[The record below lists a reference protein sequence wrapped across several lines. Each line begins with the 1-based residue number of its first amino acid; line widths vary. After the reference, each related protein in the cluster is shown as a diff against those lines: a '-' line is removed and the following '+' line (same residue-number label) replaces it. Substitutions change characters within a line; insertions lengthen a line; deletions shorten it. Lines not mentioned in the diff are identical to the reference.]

1 MALTQGPAQGSAPN
15 TSGPPV
21 PQGNPMARTAHPF
34 SAPSSPS
41 ALRPQNPHPQSLYL
55 SSSSRQDNA
64 LCPLPACPMP
74 SHSLRPSHV
83 DAPHTSAG
91 PMPPAVSCFQSMLL
105 PTWCFFSRPVAPF
118 IPSVTKLRP
127 FCSRRFTQGSIQD
140 RSCSPTLPVRNP
152 FKQFLVEECTGNTYF
167 SAFCDILC
175 LKLGWWAHGYSLY

>member
-1 MALTQGPAQGSAPN
+1 MMALTQGPAQCSAPN

-140 RSCSPTLPVRNP
+140 PPSLP
-152 FKQFLVEECTGNTYF
+152 C
-167 SAFCDILC
+167 I
-175 LKLGWWAHGYSLY
+175 H